1 MRQKSI
7 EIKGLEHSAP
17 IPLACRVGPILATSG
32 VGGKDPATGK
42 LPADAQGQAMHCF
55 DNLKRILAEGGC
67 DLGDVVKITCFV
79 TDEAHRD
86 AINKYWNE
94 CFPDPHR
101 RPARHTLTAPLRG
114 GMLIQL
120 EALAVAKEAG

>member
-7 EIKGLEHSAP
+7 EIKGLEHNAP

-42 LPADAQGQAMHCF
+42 LPADAEGQAFHCF
-55 DNLKRILAEGGC
+55 DNLKKILAEGSC

-79 TDEAHRD
+79 TDDAHRN

-94 CFPDPHR
+94 CYPDAHQ
-101 RPARHTLTAPLRG
+101 RPARHTLVAPLRG

-120 EALAVAKEAG
+120 EALAVAKEGQ